1 MDRKLKIK
9 SANIPVVHNCL
20 IVFLYCRENEGS
32 AGSRVD
38 IYQKL
43 QEKKQKQLAELKI
56 IEEEI
61 KQGKL
66 GGPVGSNKFTLNGE
80 QQSSLPRQPIPNVKK
95 HINIE
100 PNEWRTS
107 SPELCGGVSVGSL
120 MNDLNVNITSANV
133 GDINNL
139 IKYTHNYGSI
149 YNGFQLESN
158 DLPFMVDKVKS
169 TIVDNAQRNISPIS
183 SQSSA
188 VIKNHAMLRQIIPP
202 RTKTAHDVSRTRPY
216 RANFTNIFADN
227 FNSADEKGQILN
239 LLSNSS
245 PNRNASTS
253 NSNNE
258 ESIEANGVKLAANKN
273 EADHSYSMHHV
284 QKQHRIQLQ
293 RPIQHQVKTTEIVL
307 APQYLD
313 NSTVYFD
320 WENPG
325 PSTYRLKMQ
334 KSQERQQHISD
345 CRNDDRDSTLDRDE
359 YRIPSDIDSQVRTA
373 HINT

>member
-1 MDRKLKIK
+1 M
-9 SANIPVVHNCL
+9 
-20 IVFLYCRENEGS
+20 FCRENEGS

-66 GGPVGSNKFTLNGE
+66 GGPVGSNKLTLNGE
-80 QQSSLPRQPIPNVKK
+80 QQSSLPRQPIPHVKK

-107 SPELCGGVSVGSL
+107 SPELCAGVSVGSL
-120 MNDLNVNITSANV
+120 MNDLNVNITPANM

-139 IKYTHNYGSI
+139 NKYTHNYGSI

-158 DLPFMVDKVKS
+158 DLPFMVDKMES
-169 TIVDNAQRNISPIS
+169 TIGNTQRNISPIS

-188 VIKNHAMLRQIIPP
+188 AVENHAMMRQILPP
-202 RTKTAHDVSRTRPY
+202 RTKAGHDVARARPY
-216 RANFTNIFADN
+216 HANFTNIFADN
-227 FNSADEKGQILN
+227 FNGANENGQMVN
-239 LLSNSS
+239 ALSNSP

-258 ESIEANGVKLAANKN
+258 ESIEANGAKLAGNKN
-273 EADHSYSMHHV
+273 DTSHTYGMH
-284 QKQHRIQLQ
+284 QPQPQQQPMQH
-293 RPIQHQVKTTEIVL
+293 HAKATEIML
-307 APQYLD
+307 APRYLD

-320 WENPG
+320 WENPE
-325 PSTYRLKMQ
+325 PSSYRQPHMKE
-334 KSQERQQHISD
+334 SRIDD
-345 CRNDDRDSTLDRDE
+345 CDSTCDRDE
-359 YRIPSDIDSQVRTA
+359 YRIPSDIDSQVCA
-373 HINT
+373 SHIIYTKTRVFHG